1 MCSDWLID
9 IGHLSSSQKTITS
22 SNTITRPRASAQSV
36 ICQNKYGN
44 EHEIN
49 PLAIQ
54 KSVCMKEIVD
64 FVTNS
69 EVARE

>member
-1 MCSDWLID
+1 MN
-9 IGHLSSSQKTITS
+9 IGHLSSSQKTIAS
-22 SNTITRPRASAQSV
+22 SNTIMITRPRASAQSV

-44 EHEIN
+44 EHEFN

-54 KSVCMKEIVD
+54 KSVCMKETVD